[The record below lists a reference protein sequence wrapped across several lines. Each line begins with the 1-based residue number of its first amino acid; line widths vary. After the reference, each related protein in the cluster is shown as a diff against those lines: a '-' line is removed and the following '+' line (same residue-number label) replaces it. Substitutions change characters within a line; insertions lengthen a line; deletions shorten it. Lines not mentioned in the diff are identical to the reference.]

1 MGLTERRERYMEKST
16 IFAVAISIGIM
27 TLSLQLISP
36 GLTLAADQ
44 QPKAKPHSK
53 TVKPKTV
60 KPKTAKPKSA
70 KPKTAE
76 PKTAE
81 PKSAEPKTAEPKTAE
96 PKTAEPKAAEPK
108 AAEPKATE
116 PTTAEPQAAEPKAA
130 EPTTA
135 EPHTDEPTTAEPK
148 VAQPNIEPKPQ
159 IAETAASTPACFGIA
174 PQIQELV
181 PDEGEPGAQVTIK
194 GAEFG
199 SPDCLRG
206 VSFGPGQPS
215 TFTMKDEST
224 IITTVPAD
232 GRKGLVMVTVTTAS
246 GEDSKVFL
254 VK

>member
-1 MGLTERRERYMEKST
+1 MGLTERRERHMEKST

-27 TLSLQLISP
+27 ILSLQVISP
-36 GLTLAADQ
+36 GLASAADQ
-44 QPKAKPHSK
+44 EPKAKPHSK

-60 KPKTAKPKSA
+60 KPKAVKPKTA

-76 PKTAE
+76 PKATE
-81 PKSAEPKTAEPKTAE
+81 PATAEPKTAE
-96 PKTAEPKAAEPK
+96 PKTVQPKI
-108 AAEPKATE
+108 
-116 PTTAEPQAAEPKAA
+116 
-130 EPTTA
+130 
-135 EPHTDEPTTAEPK
+135 D
-148 VAQPNIEPKPQ
+148 PKPQ
-159 IAETAASTPACFGIA
+159 TAETTANTPACFGIA
-174 PQIQELV
+174 PQIEELV

-206 VSFGPGQPS
+206 VSFGPGSPS

-224 IITTVPAD
+224 ILTTVPAD

>member
-1 MGLTERRERYMEKST
+1 MGLTERRERHMEKST

-27 TLSLQLISP
+27 TLSLQVISP

-60 KPKTAKPKSA
+60 KPKTAKPKPT
-70 KPKTAE
+70 KPKPAE
-76 PKTAE
+76 PKTTEPTTAE

-96 PKTAEPKAAEPK
+96 PRATEPTTAEPQT
-108 AAEPKATE
+108 AEPKATE
-116 PTTAEPQAAEPKAA
+116 PTTAEPEIVQPK
-130 EPTTA
+130 
-135 EPHTDEPTTAEPK
+135 
-148 VAQPNIEPKPQ
+148 IEPKPQ
-159 IAETAASTPACFGIA
+159 TAETTASTPACFGIA

-181 PDEGEPGAQVTIK
+181 PDEGEPGTQVTIK

-215 TFTMKDEST
+215 TFTLKDEST
-224 IITTVPAD
+224 ILTTVPAD

-246 GEDSKVFL
+246 GQDSKTFL